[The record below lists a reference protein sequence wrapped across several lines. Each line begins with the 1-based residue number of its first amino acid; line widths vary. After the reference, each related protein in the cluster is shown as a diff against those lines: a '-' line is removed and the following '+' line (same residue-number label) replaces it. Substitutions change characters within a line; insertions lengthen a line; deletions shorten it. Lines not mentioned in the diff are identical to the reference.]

1 MWSDDASDLLAV
13 AGLLFRH
20 AGVVMRVLGL
30 LVSLVLVVLVAFVWA
45 VRLPHQIITWALGLV
60 LEFLAAMV
68 VWAEGR

>member
-1 MWSDDASDLLAV
+1 M

-30 LVSLVLVVLVAFVWA
+30 IVTLVLVVLIAFVWA
-45 VRLPHQIITWALGLV
+45 VRLPHQMITWALGLV
-60 LEFLAAMV
+60 IQCLAAMV